1 MERTQWIAA
10 AAVAVVAGGLL
21 LGRYGLPTTSA
32 SAAPDGEVA
41 TDAGAAAGDDD
52 NVAIGLP
59 DEGDI
64 ADVPE
69 PERLGQA
76 GDLEELDGWINTDA
90 ESFDAFD
97 GQVRIVQFWTFSC
110 HNCTATLPYLQDI
123 YATYQPEGLEIIGVH
138 APEFEFERDPV
149 AVEEATVDLGVTW
162 PVALDT
168 EKRNFR
174 SWQPGRRFWP
184 RTFVIDQEGEIRF
197 NHIGEGRYDDLE
209 ATVAYLIENGP

>member
-10 AAVAVVAGGLL
+10 AGVAVVVGGLL
-21 LGRYGLPTTSA
+21 LGRFGLPSSDADSTVA
-32 SAAPDGEVA
+32 VADGEVA
-41 TDAGAAAGDDD
+41 AGSDDD
-52 NVAIGLP
+52 NITVGLP
-59 DEGDI
+59 DVGDI
-64 ADVPE
+64 DDLPE

-76 GDLEELDGWINTDA
+76 LDLEELDGWINTEAD
-90 ESFDAFD
+90 SFDAFD

-110 HNCTATLPYLQDI
+110 YNCTATLPFLQDI
-123 YATYQPEGLEIIGVH
+123 YQTWEPEGLEIIGVH
-138 APEFEFERDPV
+138 APEFEFERDPA
-149 AVEEATVDLGVTW
+149 AVTEATVDLGVTW

-168 EKRNFR
+168 DKRNFR

-184 RTFVIDQEGEIRF
+184 RTFVIDQEGEVRF